1 LQVAGV
7 CALLVLAVWGVFGQT
22 AGFGFVNYDDNLYV
36 YENPI
41 VQKGLTWQG
50 ARWAAT
56 YKGIGHWHPLTWLSH
71 MADCQVFGLWAG
83 GHHLTN
89 VALHAVA
96 AVLLFLVLRSMTGAL
111 WRSAFVAALFAI
123 HPLRAESV
131 AWIAERKDVLS
142 GVFFML
148 TLWAYVRYA
157 RQPSG
162 LRYAAVTILFGLG
175 LLCKNMLVTLPFV
188 LLLLDYW
195 PLARFHNPRQFLS
208 LAWEKI
214 PLLLLSAASCV
225 GTVYASE
232 KISALDR
239 KPFAECVAN
248 ALVSC
253 VIYLRQM
260 VFPAGLAIPYPFAQ
274 NGTPIWKV
282 GAAVA
287 VLAGVTAGAVACRKK
302 RPFLLMGWLWY
313 LGMLVPV
320 IGIVQISYYAHADRY
335 TYLPGIGLAIAAT
348 WAVADWSA
356 KWRRQRMELGAL
368 MLAVVGALAVCAHV
382 QTSYWRDGESLWTH
396 TLACTTGNLLAR
408 VLLGQFRMD
417 EVIAQYRKVLE
428 IAPDDVKTL
437 NNLGNALAKRGADDE
452 ALAQFQKALK
462 IQPNFAD
469 THLNLGN
476 HFLHSNPAQA
486 IAEYRKALELSP
498 NNPDILNNLGKAL
511 ASTGADDAAIAEYR
525 KALELQPNDANLH
538 YNLGNRLLK
547 QGKLDEAAAHF
558 RKAVEINPNDAGA
571 RNNLG
576 RALLLKEDAEGAM
589 ACFEKTTAMSP
600 DPLARWDSLGQ
611 GFLQQQHP
619 AEAIMCFRQADQL
632 SGGRNPVILRAL
644 AAAYAAEGSYGPA
657 TDAARR
663 ALNLAVAQKMDALAA
678 TLHKEIKLYATN
690 TAPQLKSTHF

>member
-1 LQVAGV
+1 
-7 CALLVLAVWGVFGQT
+7 
-22 AGFGFVNYDDNLYV
+22 
-36 YENPI
+36 
-41 VQKGLTWQG
+41 
-50 ARWAAT
+50 
-56 YKGIGHWHPLTWLSH
+56 
-71 MADCQVFGLWAG
+71 
-83 GHHLTN
+83 
-89 VALHAVA
+89 
-96 AVLLFLVLRSMTGAL
+96 
-111 WRSAFVAALFAI
+111 
-123 HPLRAESV
+123 
-131 AWIAERKDVLS
+131 
-142 GVFFML
+142 
-148 TLWAYVRYA
+148 
-157 RQPSG
+157 
-162 LRYAAVTILFGLG
+162 
-175 LLCKNMLVTLPFV
+175 
-188 LLLLDYW
+188 
-195 PLARFHNPRQFLS
+195 
-208 LAWEKI
+208 
-214 PLLLLSAASCV
+214 
-225 GTVYASE
+225 
-232 KISALDR
+232 
-239 KPFAECVAN
+239 
-248 ALVSC
+248 
-253 VIYLRQM
+253 
-260 VFPAGLAIPYPFAQ
+260 
-274 NGTPIWKV
+274 
-282 GAAVA
+282 
-287 VLAGVTAGAVACRKK
+287 
-302 RPFLLMGWLWY
+302 MGWLWY

-408 VLLGQFRMD
+408 VLLGQVRMD

-558 RKAVEINPNDAGA
+558 RKAVEINPDDAGA

-576 RALLLKEDAEGAM
+576 RALLLKGDYDGAM

-600 DPLARWDSLGQ
+600 DPLERWNSLGQ
-611 GFLQQQHP
+611 GFLQQERS
-619 AEAIMCFRQADQL
+619 AEAIMCLRQADRL
-632 SGGRNPVILRAL
+632 SGSGNPVILRAL
-644 AAAYAAEGSYGPA
+644 AAAYAGEGSYGLA
-657 TDAARR
+657 TDAAQR
-663 ALNLAVAQKMDALAA
+663 ALKVAVEHKMDTLVA
-678 TLHKEIKLYATN
+678 TLHQEIKLYDTN
-690 TAPQLKSTHF
+690 TAPRNSPR